1 MQQKFHKNQ
10 IQAIEHHTGPMLV
23 LAGPGSGKTTV
34 IVARVRYLIEERKIP
49 PQRILVITFTRA
61 AADEMKQRFLA
72 QSAQTGVQFGT
83 FHSIFFRILRQSYGY
98 TLDDVLSE
106 TQKHQILRQILAQQ
120 QIQAQDE
127 EEYIRQFVSQLSL
140 MQNELESTISFQ
152 PEGLP
157 KDEFVAMV
165 QAYEAAKAQM
175 QKIDFDDMLTQCYAL
190 LSQNEKVR
198 QYWQNRF
205 SYILVDEFQDINQA
219 QYACLQILAAPNQ
232 NLFVVGDDDQ
242 SIYGFRGARPDF
254 MLDFPKDFPN
264 TKTVILDVNFRSTG
278 RIIRLAERAIAGN
291 TSRYQKNIQGN
302 RDIGAKV
309 HVFTAEDSTDEA
321 ELIAS
326 KIAALLESGMPGEEI
341 AILYRTNVQ
350 GGAFARALYRR
361 GIAYHLREGGM
372 DVYTHWIAKD
382 LEAYLFLAENEE
394 SDSAFLRIC
403 NKPKRYISKEALAQ
417 AETMPYSLLRSLE
430 VLPTL
435 QRWQAERLSNLR
447 QDLAQI
453 RRRAPHE
460 ALRYVRNVVGYDEYL
475 AEYAAYRKA
484 SLPNMMEIANE
495 ITETAKGTKD
505 SAELHQRLQEMSA
518 QMQTQQNGQKKKE
531 SHAVTLSTFHGAKG
545 LEFSAVF
552 LPSLVEGVLPHERSR
567 TGSALE
573 EERRLFYVGLTRTK
587 DSLFLSAIRS
597 RYDQPVKP
605 SRFLSEL
612 GLPPQMLQTTE
623 NKKPQNTKRKKV

>member
-1 MQQKFHKNQ
+1 MFHKNQ
-10 IQAIEHHTGPMLV
+10 IEAIEHNTGPMLV

-34 IVARVRYLIEERKIP
+34 IVARVRYLIEKRKIP
-49 PQRILVITFTRA
+49 PHRILVITFTRA

-106 TQKHQILRQILAQQ
+106 AQKHQLLRQILAQQ
-120 QIQAQDE
+120 HIQAQDE

-157 KDEFVAMV
+157 KAEFVAMV
-165 QAYEAAKAQM
+165 QAYTAAKAKI

-198 QYWQNRF
+198 QYWQERF
-205 SYILVDEFQDINQA
+205 SYILVDEFQDINLA
-219 QYACLQILAAPNQ
+219 QYACLQILAAPHY

-254 MLDFPKDFPN
+254 MLNFPKDFPN
-264 TKTVILDVNFRSTG
+264 TKTVVLDVNYRSTG

-291 TSRYQKNIQGN
+291 SSRYEKNIHGN
-302 RDIGAKV
+302 RDMGTKV
-309 HVFTAEDSTDEA
+309 HVFTAEDSTEEA

-326 KIAALLESGMPGEEI
+326 KIAALLESGLAGEEI

-361 GIAYHLREGGM
+361 GISYHLREGGM

-403 NKPKRYISKEALAQ
+403 NKPKRYISKETLAQ
-417 AETMPYSLLRSLE
+417 AETMPYGLLRSLE

-435 QRWQAERLSNLR
+435 QRWQAERILHLR

-460 ALRYVRNVVGYDEYL
+460 ALRYVRHVIGYDEYL

-484 SLPNMMEIANE
+484 SLPNMIEIANE
-495 ITETAKGTKD
+495 ITETAKGTKN
-505 SAELHQRLQEMSA
+505 SKELHQRLEEMSA
-518 QMQTQQNGQKKKE
+518 QMQTQQNGQKQKLP
-531 SHAVTLSTFHGAKG
+531 HAVTLSTFHGAKG

-567 TGSALE
+567 TGMALE

-587 DSLFLSAIRS
+587 DRLFLSTIRN

-623 NKKPQNTKRKKV
+623 KKQSTKTKN